1 MEAKAIGWL
10 VDGWWSKRFCWFFSV
25 GFAATECSGVTNTSA
40 TLPSSTSRV
49 KTSTTRKSIE
59 RGGGVDRRGG
69 PKGEQQPRSSAKLLQ
84 LRPPLLTFDCWQS
97 LRVLNNAIWNWL
109 KDEIKSRG
117 SYRIPAENLAE
128 RKERSTDR
136 NRDLHHTQSNRIAG
150 IQTNKEFRRIFR

>member
-1 MEAKAIGWL
+1 MVEQKVLLILFGWFRCDRMQWCDEYL
-10 VDGWWSKRFCWFFSV
+10 RNAPIVDQPCKNVDDSEINR
-25 GFAATECSGVTNTSA
+25 E
-40 TLPSSTSRV
+40 
-49 KTSTTRKSIE
+49 
-59 RGGGVDRRGG
+59 GGGVDRRGG